1 MHGMCKEQQYMQ
13 DMQKRD
19 DMDIEIILQDA
30 FVKEV
35 QELVSKDF
43 RYASINLVGGAVVD
57 LLEGRKPK
65 DYDLKCNIIS
75 SEIDFAKKLG
85 LKYKWDTKVA
95 TTYERE
101 GIIVQFLK
109 TDIKDFDFK
118 ISQSKL
124 EFGTKQNLIVDN
136 VSFEN
141 KILIPVNF
149 TDRYRIL
156 NALKR
161 KVHWEKKGYR
171 MEDQTYLSLL
181 NALDN
186 RTNTNS

>member
-1 MHGMCKEQQYMQ
+1 
-13 DMQKRD
+13 
-19 DMDIEIILQDA
+19 MDIEIILQDA

-35 QELVSKDF
+35 QELVRKDF
-43 RYASINLVGGAVVD
+43 RHASINLVGGAVVD

-75 SEIDFAKKLG
+75 SEIDFAKTLG
-85 LKYKWDTKVA
+85 LKYKWETKTA

-101 GIIVQFLK
+101 NIVVQFLK